1 MPIIGQPDVFIE
13 PNLCIFADGIYW
25 HTKAKDRKRDKYV
38 NNELINQGYIVL
50 RFLEGRIRRNIDK
63 VLSTIQASSVM
74 PTAHGP
80 KERELLSRAY
90 AICNSTRHNDTKH
103 EKCVRNVFRK
113 LKKSPD

>member
-63 VLSTIQASSVM
+63 VLSTIQANIPLCQPHMVQKRRS
-74 PTAHGP
+74 
-80 KERELLSRAY
+80 Y
-90 AICNSTRHNDTKH
+90 
-103 EKCVRNVFRK
+103 
-113 LKKSPD
+113 